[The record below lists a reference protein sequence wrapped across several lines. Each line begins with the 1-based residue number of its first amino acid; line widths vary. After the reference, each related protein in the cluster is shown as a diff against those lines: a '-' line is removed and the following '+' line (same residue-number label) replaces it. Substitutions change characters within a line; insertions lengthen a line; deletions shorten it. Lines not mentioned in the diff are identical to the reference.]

1 MESQFSTR
9 SDLFRDGLNVGRD
22 ELRPTVERCREHP
35 ADFFKAINEQLRL
48 WLAPSKSKAAQ
59 EKVRIGRKY
68 LRRFLQYSPRPYT
81 GPVTMI
87 VCKENAARGPTRVWR
102 DLMLGD
108 LRIHVVP
115 GDHRCS

>member
-48 WLAPSKSKAAQ
+48 WLAPSKEQKTAQ

-68 LRRFLQYSPRPYT
+68 LRRFLQYSPRPLYRSSDDD
-81 GPVTMI
+81 
-87 VCKENAARGPTRVWR
+87 CFARRAR
-102 DLMLGD
+102 
-108 LRIHVVP
+108 P
-115 GDHRCS
+115 GTPLASGEI